1 MIGRETID
9 RIRSRVDIV
18 AVVSETVK
26 LTQRGR
32 SWTGL
37 CPFHQEKSPS
47 FTVSPERGLFHCFG
61 CKTSGDVF
69 KFVELSEGLS
79 FIEVLK
85 KLAERAGV
93 EIEDERGDHD
103 RASEQRARKAKDD
116 LYGINAIAAEY
127 FGRMLHEHP
136 LAGQARDELTRR
148 GLPIDGPVVEAFG
161 IGYAPHGWDGLAVH
175 LQRQGVSPA
184 QAEHVGL
191 LAPRSSGSGYYDAFR
206 HRLLVAI
213 KDVQGR
219 VVAFSGRM
227 LPNPPGVADDGK
239 GPPPKY
245 VNSRES
251 PIYAKGHTL
260 FGLYQARAAIRT
272 AQEAVVVEGNFDLVA
287 MHARGIENVVAPMGT
302 AFTEDQARLLRRFTQ
317 SVVLLFDA
325 DGAGMKATRVA
336 RQTLREATPTSQKP
350 REDHLLAL
358 ARQRQTT
365 RVVGLQARCAQLPS
379 GKDPDEF
386 LRQRGPEA
394 MRALLKAAPSLD
406 EILVEDA
413 LDEVSNGSDVARK
426 RRALEVVRPLLEDQ
440 EPTLREHLVQ
450 RVARRMGVDPAILW
464 RALRGD
470 ISAVSTGPE
479 RTSRPA
485 VPGAALS
492 QDEETRSKA
501 IGIALFSC
509 PDVLDESDVQDC
521 LALVVGDWAFAIAAL
536 RQEVRAA
543 REENRVLDAASL
555 IGAIPE
561 AVREF
566 CSAAL
571 IAQEDP
577 VVARRTVR
585 RDAAGLRKLVAE
597 ARHNDILRE
606 IERAEAEG
614 DFDRALALALEKTR
628 SAVSLR
634 LAREQAAKEDG
645 G

>member
-219 VVAFSGRM
+219 VVAFSGRT

-317 SVVLLFDA
+317 SVVLLFDSDA
-325 DGAGMKATRVA
+325 AGRKATWAARDTCKTVGLVA
-336 RQTLREATPTSQKP
+336 RS
-350 REDHLLAL
+350 
-358 ARQRQTT
+358 ARL
-365 RVVGLQARCAQLPS
+365 GE
-379 GKDPDEF
+379 GKDPDDF
-386 LRQRGPEA
+386 LRSKGVEP
-394 MRALLKAAPSLD
+394 MRAVLSNARSLD
-406 EILVEDA
+406 EVLVRDA
-413 LDEVSNGSDVARK
+413 CAALSRSSDLSAK
-426 RRALEVVRPLLEDQ
+426 KRALEVVRPLLNEQ
-440 EPTLREHLVQ
+440 EPAFREILI
-450 RVARRMGVDPAILW
+450 RRIAADLDLDVGALW
-464 RALRGD
+464 RTLRGD
-470 ISAVSTGPE
+470 ITHVPE
-479 RTSRPA
+479 RASRSTTPS
-485 VPGAALS
+485 GTGGTT
-492 QDEETRSKA
+492 EEERLSKA
-501 IGIALFSC
+501 IGEALFSC
-509 PDVLDESDVQDC
+509 PDVLDEPDVQDC
-521 LALVVGDWAFAIAAL
+521 LALVAGDWTFAIAAL
-536 RQEVRAA
+536 REEARTA
-543 REENRVLDAASL
+543 REERRPLDVASL
-555 IGAIPE
+555 IARVPGSIQDLASASLVAEEDPA
-561 AVREF
+561 AVRR
-566 CSAAL
+566 
-571 IAQEDP
+571 I
-577 VVARRTVR
+577 VR
-585 RDAAGLRKLVAE
+585 RSAVLLQNLVAE
-597 ARHNDILRE
+597 ARYAELARE
-606 IERAEAEG
+606 IERAESQG
-614 DFDRALALALEKTR
+614 DHDRAMTLTMEKLTTERALRKARLE
-628 SAVSLR
+628 
-634 LAREQAAKEDG
+634 AAKEDG